1 MIYDCVKQLCSN
13 EGMTITELERTL
25 KFGNG
30 TIHNW
35 DKVNPSVEKVRLVAE
50 YFCIGIDDLVS
61 GKIPSKESRKMSA
74 RFDSYTEE
82 QKNLIRCYMS
92 LIENGKVGQH
102 E

>member
-1 MIYDCVKQLCSN
+1 MKYDCIKRLCSN
-13 EGMTITELERTL
+13 EGITITELERTL

-50 YFCIGIDDLVS
+50 YFSIGIDDLVS
-61 GKIPSKESRKMSA
+61 GKVPSKESREISV
-74 RFDSYTEE
+74 RFDNYTDE

-92 LIENGKVGQH
+92 LIENGKVG
-102 E
+102 

>member
-1 MIYDCVKQLCSN
+1 MMHECVKRLCN
-13 EGMTITELERTL
+13 DDGITITELERTL

-35 DKVNPSVEKVRLVAE
+35 DKVNPSVGKVKLVAE
-50 YFCIGIDDLVS
+50 HFKIGIDDLMS
-61 GKIPSKESRKMSA
+61 GKIPSRESREMSA
-74 RFDSYTEE
+74 RFDSYTED

-92 LIENGKVGQH
+92 LIENGKAGQN